1 MAGQDLIHCA
11 SHAQVKL
18 PKHVGLTMTVKH
30 LTGSKQ
36 LITLLNR
43 MCYCS
48 SYEEIEQV
56 ETSLANESIARAHAS
71 GVMIPTNIRPA
82 AFTQLAADNND
93 VNEETIDGKNTTHA
107 TTLQQKQY
115 GPLPERIVLADHS
128 KKKRSLDSA
137 RNVVVMEE
145 VSFGGRRPTLTN
157 WERCHYLVSVRPT
170 VSISPHGSPL
180 LDVTLSF

>member
-1 MAGQDLIHCA
+1 
-11 SHAQVKL
+11 
-18 PKHVGLTMTVKH
+18 MTIKH

-43 MCYCS
+43 MGYCS

-56 ETSLANESIARAHAS
+56 ETSLANESLARAHAS
-71 GVMIPTNIRPA
+71 GVVIPTNIRPG
-82 AFTQLAADNND
+82 AFIQLAADNND
-93 VNEETIDGKNTTHA
+93 INEETIDGKNTTHA
-107 TTLQQKQY
+107 TTLAIYQPKQY

-137 RNVVVMEE
+137 QNVVAMEE

-157 WERCHYLVSVRPT
+157 FVGNDVITWFQCDQQFLSVRMDDFCWM
-170 VSISPHGSPL
+170 L
-180 LDVTLSF
+180 LQFAMA